1 MLLAI
6 KKTTIRPTKQQH
18 NKKKTKHKQQ
28 HIDVP
33 TKNPLYSPSKT
44 KESFFRD
51 QFDKHKNTYIKVTI
65 QIQKKT

>member
-1 MLLAI
+1 MHLAI
-6 KKTTIRPTKQQH
+6 KKNNHKTNQTTTQQKE
-18 NKKKTKHKQQ
+18 NKTQTTTY
-28 HIDVP
+28 VP